1 MKLYAWFYSSSK
13 VVPSYL
19 LLDCNFPAEKRSFL
33 QGYWPESL
41 LTPPDDGAIERD
53 LRQIKAGKIPTCLL
67 LDGPYARKVISCVCK
82 YFCISPR
89 FTKVIPRA
97 IKHSADDVI
106 TWWSLVVALLLC
118 DPFGGWSYLAFV
130 QWWWCLGVG
139 VVFACLGVVLVCLA
153 VVVCFWLVVWCSGV
167 VVVFLFLD
175 NAWHHHRHHQHQI
188 TIRSPNAAEEHHH
201 TKIHNQNNSLDNN
214 RHTKAPL
221 QESRK
226 QDTHNNTH
234 HHHRERSGTDP
245 KTHHKATA
253 QRLSIAKIL
262 CTVYYD
268 LIV

>member
-106 TWWSLVVALLLC
+106 TWWSYSRCFVALWSLWGLVLLSIC
-118 DPFGGWSYLAFV
+118 SVMVVFGGGGGVCVFGG
-130 QWWWCLGVG
+130 GVG
-139 VVFACLGVVLVCLA
+139 VFGGGGVFLTGGVVFGCGG
-153 VVVCFWLVVWCSGV
+153 GV
-167 VVVFLFLD
+167 FVF
-175 NAWHHHRHHQHQI
+175 
-188 TIRSPNAAEEHHH
+188 
-201 TKIHNQNNSLDNN
+201 
-214 RHTKAPL
+214 
-221 QESRK
+221 
-226 QDTHNNTH
+226 
-234 HHHRERSGTDP
+234 G
-245 KTHHKATA
+245 
-253 QRLSIAKIL
+253 
-262 CTVYYD
+262 
-268 LIV
+268 